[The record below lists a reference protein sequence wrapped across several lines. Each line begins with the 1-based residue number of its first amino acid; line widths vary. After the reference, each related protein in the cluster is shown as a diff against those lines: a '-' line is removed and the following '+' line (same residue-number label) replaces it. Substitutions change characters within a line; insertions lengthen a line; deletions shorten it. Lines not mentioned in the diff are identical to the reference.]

1 MSSRTL
7 LASAWT
13 IVILVLCLLPR
24 AWLPAEGNVTSAPKI
39 PHMDKAIHAVLFAGF
54 GFLWGRAGG
63 SRRSGLIL
71 AVGLLLAVGTELA
84 QGLPSVARDPDVF
97 DALADAVGLVAGI
110 WAFRLLPAAA
120 PALSRS
126 P

>member
-7 LASAWT
+7 LALAWT
-13 IVILVLCLLPR
+13 IVIMVLCLLPGG
-24 AWLPAEGNVTSAPKI
+24 WMPEEGNGTFTLKI
-39 PHMDKAIHAVLFAGF
+39 PHKDKAIHAVLFAGF
-54 GFLWGRAGG
+54 GLLWGRAGG
-63 SRRSGLIL
+63 SKRSGLIL

-120 PALSRS
+120 PALGRS